1 MKLSIDDSFLS
12 TLIGGNV
19 VTLLQNVVRI
29 DQSAQLVIGE
39 DPVMLRYSFPFGGE
53 SALKVK

>member
-1 MKLSIDDSFLS
+1 MKLSKDESVLS

-29 DQSAQLVIGE
+29 AHSAQLVIRE
-39 DPVMLRYSFPFGGE
+39 DPVMLRH
-53 SALKVK
+53 